1 MKKTKRQQAV
11 LDIIRNN
18 PTATLQEI
26 ADALGKNSASN
37 IHKHIENLIKQGFL
51 IKNHGEYILKEET
64 PNVTYLPFYGYAQ
77 CGYNDILQE
86 NNVKDYI
93 PLPTAFLPSSTKDLF
108 LIKAQGNSM
117 SPTIKENSLV
127 LFRKS
132 YNNEPPKQG
141 SVVLAYYGE
150 GLKIKRFDYY
160 REGKTK
166 IPRLISDN
174 KEFFEPIN
182 LDTTD
187 ENTTIVGTYVGCL
200 DLVESWRYLNY
211 EKSITKSNRSIFC

>member
-1 MKKTKRQQAV
+1 MKLTKYQQAV
-11 LDIIRNN
+11 LDIIRKN

-26 ADALGKNSASN
+26 ADALGKSSASN
-37 IHKHIENLIKQGFL
+37 IHKHIENLIKQDFL
-51 IKNHGEYILKEET
+51 IKNSGQYIVKEKDAT
-64 PNVTYLPFYGYAQ
+64 ITYLPFYGYAQ

-86 NNVKDYI
+86 SNVKDYI

-117 SPTIKENSLV
+117 YPTIKENSLV
-127 LFRKS
+127 LFRKN

-141 SVVLAYYGE
+141 AIVLAYYGE

-160 REGKTK
+160 REGEIK

-174 KEFFEPIN
+174 KKFFEPIN

-187 ENTTIVGTYVGCL
+187 ENTTIVGTYVGVFNF
-200 DLVESWRYLNY
+200 VESNN
-211 EKSITKSNRSIFC
+211 S